1 LRSTA
6 EIRLARPEDVDALAE
21 TAIAAW
27 REGFRGI
34 VPEHVDPER
43 AWRPERLAER
53 LRGSE
58 DGSFILAAEIEGR
71 VRGLLLLGPSRD
83 AGAGPAEGEIVALY
97 VHPEHWREGAGRA
110 MVSEALDRFARLGYR
125 EAIVWTLAE
134 SPRNLAF
141 YESLGFA
148 LDGGTQRRPS
158 FGSPLEVRFRIAL
171 EGRPASLD
179 Q

>member
-1 LRSTA
+1 VPPA
-6 EIRLARPEDVDALAE
+6 VAIRIARPDDVDELAE

-34 VPEHVDPER
+34 VPEHVDPRR
-43 AWRPERLAER
+43 AWRRERLAER
-53 LRGSE
+53 LGGSE
-58 DGSFILAAEIEGR
+58 DGSFILAAEIGGL

-83 AGAGPAEGEIVALY
+83 AGASPAEAEIVALY
-97 VHPEHWREGAGRA
+97 VHPDHWRQGAGRA
-110 MVSEALDRFARLGYR
+110 MVIDALDRLVRLSYR

-171 EGRPASLD
+171 ERRPAIAD
-179 Q
+179 R